1 MSTIFKMQRVY
12 IGGLVEVYQ
21 CCMCGD
27 IFIAKKVYQCCMCGD
42 IFIAKKVY
50 QCCMCGDIFISNIK
64 TKGLGELEA
73 YITCNLGEEEKQSKA
88 WQGKR

>member
-27 IFIAKKVYQCCMCGD
+27 IFIAKKVYQCCMCLQHQNERIRRVGSL
-42 IFIAKKVY
+42 Y
-50 QCCMCGDIFISNIK
+50 NM
-64 TKGLGELEA
+64 
-73 YITCNLGEEEKQSKA
+73 QS
-88 WQGKR
+88 W